1 MALHSVG
8 FNRFVSMRPDA
19 TVAMSGEHGHDLPHG
34 WTYEQF
40 TVVDAGN
47 GQLALHSVAHNR
59 FLRMTADGDVKGGS
73 NADASEFKAFM
84 SWEKFAVIPVDPA
97 SNIFGLHSTV
107 HNRFLQTVHRNVQ
120 GKEASV
126 EQITPGCKW
135 EQFKVVQ
142 VTDARIGAND
152 VPFEVDA

>member
-1 MALHSVG
+1 
-8 FNRFVSMRPDA
+8 MRG
-19 TVAMSGEHGHDLPHG
+19 TGEHGPDLPHH

-47 GQLALHSVAHNR
+47 GQVALHSVAHNR
-59 FLRMTADGDVKGGS
+59 FLIMTDGGIMKGS
-73 NADASEFKAFM
+73 SSADASEFKASM
-84 SWEKFAVIPVDPA
+84 IWEKFAVIPVDPA
-97 SNIFGLHSTV
+97 SNIFALHSTV
-107 HNRFLQTVHRNVQ
+107 HNRLLLQAHHGTVQ
-120 GKEASV
+120 GKIASV
-126 EQITPGCKW
+126 EQIMPNWYW